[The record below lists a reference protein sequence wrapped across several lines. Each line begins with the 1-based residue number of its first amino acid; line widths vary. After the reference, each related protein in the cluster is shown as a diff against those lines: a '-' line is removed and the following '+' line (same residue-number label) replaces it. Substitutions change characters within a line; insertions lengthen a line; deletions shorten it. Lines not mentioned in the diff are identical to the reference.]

1 MKIGDTSGLEPT
13 ALTAHP
19 VAPPVPAPR
28 ARPVEALEVAR
39 AFVRLVG
46 RIDDDAPN
54 PARAAQVEILR
65 SAVAAGRYRPDPLDV
80 ARKLVVHLA
89 AAGPRRKA
97 RCSS

>member
-13 ALTAHP
+13 APTAHP
-19 VAPPVPAPR
+19 GAPCRPAPKP
-28 ARPVEALEVAR
+28 AVQALDVAR

-46 RIDDDAPN
+46 RIDDDVPN

-65 SAVAAGRYRPDPLDV
+65 SAVAGGRYRPDRVDV
-80 ARKLVVHLA
+80 ARKLMLQL
-89 AAGPRRKA
+89 AAGPRRKM